1 MEWKD
6 VITPELVATILIN
19 LATITSALIAGF
31 KLFFKKWKEDKQKEA
46 SNIAKGLTIQA
57 ETDKKIIKKLD
68 ELKEVLGADRVQIYD
83 FHNGIHY
90 ANGRSAVR
98 ITCTYESCKYGVPP
112 YQNALAGLPISC
124 LPNFISKLLD
134 DGEFICKDLESI
146 KAGYPSTYVFKK
158 NMGIKAFHD
167 VVLRNEY
174 GEIVGFIA
182 VQFTENEYH
191 MDELILHK
199 FVGSIE
205 ADLITM
211 MSDISK

>member
-6 VITPELVATILIN
+6 IITPELVATILIN

-31 KLFFKKWKEDKQKEA
+31 KLFFKKWKEDKQNEA
-46 SNIAKGLTIQA
+46 SNVAKGLTIQA
-57 ETDKKIIKKLD
+57 ETDKRIIKKLD

-83 FHNGIHY
+83 FHNGVHY

-112 YQNALAGLPISC
+112 YQNNLVGLPISC

-146 KAGYPSTYVFKK
+146 KTGYPATYVFKK

-167 VVLRNEY
+167 IVFRNEC

-182 VQFTENEYH
+182 IQFTESDYR

-205 ADLITM
+205 ADLIAM
-211 MSDISK
+211 MTDINK

>member
-46 SNIAKGLTIQA
+46 STVSRGLTIQA

-112 YQNALAGLPISC
+112 YQNNLVGLPISC

-146 KAGYPSTYVFKK
+146 KTEYPSTYVFKK

-182 VQFTENEYH
+182 VQFTESEYH

-211 MSDISK
+211 ISDMSK